1 MLLVIK
7 EAKCVDI
14 IVQLEFLIGK
24 TETLDPYEMTLA
36 LLNVAD

>member
-24 TETLDPYEMTLA
+24 TET
-36 LLNVAD
+36 